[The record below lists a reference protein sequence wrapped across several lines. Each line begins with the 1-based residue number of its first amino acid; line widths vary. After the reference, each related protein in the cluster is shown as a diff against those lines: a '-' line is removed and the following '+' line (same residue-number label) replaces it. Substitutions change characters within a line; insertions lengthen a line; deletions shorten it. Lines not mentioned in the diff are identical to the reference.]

1 MWKAEE
7 KERIPSKKK
16 SEKEGQETERKKGR
30 KKSERSAAKRAKRH
44 SAGSVV
50 GDSSIDLLIDCGNL
64 LLTVTP

>member
-16 SEKEGQETERKKGR
+16 SEKEGQEK
-30 KKSERSAAKRAKRH
+30 ERSGIPQALW
-44 SAGSVV
+44 SE
-50 GDSSIDLLIDCGNL
+50 DSSIDLVIDCENL